1 MNFHP
6 EIKHRSFIRE
16 HNTIKVDQKLIDKMI
31 NAPEIIKPIEPVA
44 EEVKQEEISVEEEHP
59 QIIQEPIIDDSV
71 NIDTI
76 DLEMQPEP
84 YKTQEVA
91 SLDFEQAETEEAE
104 ETVTTNSPSDV
115 QNIDNSIDLGNF
127 TETIP
132 DDLSINFAD
141 DNNIIERSVCNM
153 LKPISCHIFMKHNHL
168 FYYRWITRRNFMCKI
183 NKILADTNIMIL
195 IYQDFNLI
203 F

>member
-1 MNFHP
+1 MLPKEYRLKKRKAFSATYKTGTSFHIDGITLFCGKKKDNNYP
-6 EIKHRSFIRE
+6 TKVGFVVSKKIHKDVYKRQHKSFIRE

-59 QIIQEPIIDDSV
+59 QIIQEPITDGSV

-76 DLEMQPEP
+76 ELDMQPEP

-104 ETVTTNSPSDV
+104 ETVTTNLSSDV
-115 QNIDNSIDLGNF
+115 QDVYKRQLLFCARLYILCRLYKG
-127 TETIP
+127 
-132 DDLSINFAD
+132 
-141 DNNIIERSVCNM
+141 
-153 LKPISCHIFMKHNHL
+153 SC
-168 FYYRWITRRNFMCKI
+168 
-183 NKILADTNIMIL
+183 A
-195 IYQDFNLI
+195 
-203 F
+203 